1 MEFLPANNEFHS
13 AEQRINNGNRPSA
26 KNIAMAADGPHIW
39 SLTSLLDKLIK
50 IGAEVVSHGRYVRFQ
65 MAELATPRSPDQYSH
80 RKSRHT
86 GGRPVPIAE
95 IGPGPLFSARGRLR
109 REDEE
114 RRIALNH
121 PNASMR

>member
-1 MEFLPANNEFHS
+1 
-13 AEQRINNGNRPSA
+13 
-26 KNIAMAADGPHIW
+26 MAADGPRSW
-39 SLTSLLDKLIK
+39 SLTSLPDKLIK

-86 GGRPVPIAE
+86 GGRPVLIAE
-95 IGPGPLFSARGRLR
+95 IGPGLR